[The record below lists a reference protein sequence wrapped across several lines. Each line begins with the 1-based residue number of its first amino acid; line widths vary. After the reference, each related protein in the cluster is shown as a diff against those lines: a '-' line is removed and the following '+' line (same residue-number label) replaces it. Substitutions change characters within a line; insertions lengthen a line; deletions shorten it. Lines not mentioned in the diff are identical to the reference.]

1 MAPRPRGLSGA
12 GRQRINAAL
21 TLYSGTANIE
31 NERRRMREDNLARSE
46 ANHMVEIPWVPGNN
60 HATNESSRVSG
71 YKFVTYNTGDVSEED
86 ARTTGA
92 GAIMAG
98 QRYGTLFVRFWKYK
112 DSGGTPWKY
121 MNVPQQVYEAFAA
134 SPSKGQYINSVLNK
148 FPYSRATGDEISTYF
163 TDI

>member
-1 MAPRPRGLSGA
+1 MAPRPRGLSGS

-21 TLYSGTANIE
+21 TLYSGTENIQD
-31 NERRRMREDNLARSE
+31 ERRRQRENMARAE
-46 ANHMVEIPWVPGNN
+46 AKQMEEIPWVPGNN
-60 HATNESSRVSG
+60 HGSNESSRVSG
-71 YKFVTYNTGDVSEED
+71 YKFVNYNSEDIDDED
-86 ARTTGA
+86 RRTTGA
-92 GAIMAG
+92 GAIMSG

-121 MNVPQQVYEAFAA
+121 MNVPQQVYEAFAV

-148 FPYSRATGDEISTYF
+148 FPYSRATGDEVSTYF

>member
-1 MAPRPRGLSGA
+1 MAPRPRGLSGS

-21 TLYSGTANIE
+21 TLYSGTENIQD
-31 NERRRMREDNLARSE
+31 ERRRQRENMARAE
-46 ANHMVEIPWVPGNN
+46 AKQMEEIPWGPGNN
-60 HATNESSRVSG
+60 HGSNESSRVSG
-71 YKFVTYNTGDVSEED
+71 YKFVNYNSEDIDDED
-86 ARTTGA
+86 RRTTGA
-92 GAIMAG
+92 GAIMSG

-148 FPYSRATGDEISTYF
+148 FPYSRATGDEVSTYF